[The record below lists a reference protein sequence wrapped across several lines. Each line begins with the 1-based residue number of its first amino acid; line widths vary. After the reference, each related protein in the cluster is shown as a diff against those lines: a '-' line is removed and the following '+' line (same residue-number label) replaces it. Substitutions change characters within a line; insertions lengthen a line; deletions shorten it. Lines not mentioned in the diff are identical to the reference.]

1 MVKVKRAACWFVTVG
16 WLQCAIY
23 GYAAYGLVGCA
34 VVPKEPVRTTMSVI
48 HEDHRYTD
56 GVQVIMAT
64 CALQTVTVT
73 DSIEGSKP
81 LMNYLYQRCLI
92 DGGATL

>member
-1 MVKVKRAACWFVTVG
+1 MRKPMSRGCRYLCAMTQAIVLGYYAACLLT
-16 WLQCAIY
+16 
-23 GYAAYGLVGCA
+23 GCA